1 MHGVRRPVEGRTI
14 MHTRLDSIAR
24 GLAATASLVALAL
37 AAPAV
42 AQDTGQ
48 DAAPDTA
55 EAEDVA
61 PGEIIVTAQKREQRL
76 QDVPLAVTAISGDKI
91 AEQGG
96 VNLETA
102 QTIIPTLNIQK
113 SGTTLNQSLY
123 MRGVG
128 TATFSIAAE
137 PSVSTVVDG
146 VVYARAGEAF
156 GDLIDIERLEV
167 LRGPQGTLF
176 GKNASAGA
184 INIVTKRP
192 GSSFGG
198 TVEASY
204 FSEDEFRGRVAIDVP
219 FGDDV
224 RSRWTGFYG
233 EYDGNIRNIAVN
245 ETVNG
250 YKHYGL
256 RGIVEADL
264 SPVTTLTIIGDWRE
278 ADDDCCAQ
286 LIGTTGTGLAFQVL
300 PTPLEEET
308 RTVNQNLVTRT
319 EETSWGLSAQLD
331 TEIGTHSL
339 TSITAYREWENTEI
353 RDGDWLPQAYI
364 GLNQL
369 HDEGPQSAKTFSQE
383 VRIASPTGQT
393 LEYLVGLYYSNAKND
408 RVFTRRSILCGS
420 AVTPPPTTPT
430 PCTSPLAAPSRTPTG
445 STAHGAEFENFAVFA
460 NATVNLSDAFRL
472 IGGLRYTIDWLDVY
486 LQRTVSGLDT
496 NAAGAPVATGGINP
510 AFGPFTDDI
519 ETQNL
524 SGRAGLQVDVSDD
537 VMAYASYTRGYK
549 GPGYNLFFNLGA
561 TGTAPVEAETSD
573 AFEIGLKNTLLD
585 GRATLNFAAFYT
597 KFDNFQANNPDLA
610 GGVVVSR
617 FTNAGKVSTRG
628 FEVDFNFVPV
638 PGLTIGGGGA
648 YTDAKVDAFR
658 VVPGANPA
666 DIIPPGT
673 PLLFAP
679 KWKGTLGVDYRGGL
693 SDSLDLFLGSQISGQ
708 TEQLSIFSPNA
719 TLRERGTIEGY
730 SLVNL
735 SAGLGDSDDRWKILF
750 QLRNVFDTAYV
761 AHKESGGPGG
771 SLRYQIPRDAD
782 RYWGVT
788 ARFNF

>member
-1 MHGVRRPVEGRTI
+1 MNRMGFR
-14 MHTRLDSIAR
+14 AR
-24 GLAATASLVALAL
+24 ALAL
-37 AAPAV
+37 SGSMIALAAASPAF
-42 AQDTGQ
+42 AQDNP
-48 DAAPDTA
+48 ASE
-55 EAEDVA
+55 EAIA
-61 PGEIIVTAQKREQRL
+61 PGEIVVTAQKRSERL
-76 QDVPLAVTAISGDKI
+76 QDVPIAVTAISGAKLE
-91 AEQGG
+91 EQGG
-96 VNLETA
+96 INLETA

-156 GDLIDIERLEV
+156 SDLIDIERLEV

-192 GSSFGG
+192 GYEVGG

-204 FSEDEFRGRVAIDVP
+204 FSEDEFRGKVAIDLP
-219 FGDDV
+219 IAEGV

-233 EYDGNIRNIAVN
+233 EYDGNIRNVAVN
-245 ETVNG
+245 RTVNG
-250 YKHYGL
+250 YKHYGF

-264 SPVTTLTIIGDWRE
+264 SPTTTLTVIGDWRT

-286 LIGTTGTGLAFQVL
+286 LIGTTGTGLAFSVL
-300 PTPLEEET
+300 PTPLDEES
-308 RTVNQNLVTRT
+308 RTVNQNLVTST
-319 EETSWGLSAQLD
+319 EETAWGLSAQLD
-331 TEIGTHSL
+331 TEIGSHSL
-339 TSITAYREWENTEI
+339 TSITAYRDWENTEI

-369 HDEGPQSAKTFSQE
+369 HDEGPQQAKTFSQE
-383 VRIASPTGQT
+383 LRLASPTGQT
-393 LEYLVGLYYSNAKND
+393 VEYLLGAYYSNAQND
-408 RVFTRRSILCGS
+408 RVFTRRSIVCS
-420 AVTPPPTTPT
+420 AAAAPAPATIT
-430 PCTSPLAAPSRTPTG
+430 PCTSPLAAPSRTPVG
-445 STAHGAEFENFAVFA
+445 STAHGAEFNNFALFG
-460 NATVNLSDAFRL
+460 NATVNLTEAVRL
-472 IGGLRYTIDWLDVY
+472 IGGLRYTVDKLSVY
-486 LQRTVSGLDT
+486 LTRTVSGLDT

-510 AFGPFTDDI
+510 AFGPFTSKI
-519 ETQNL
+519 KTENL
-524 SGRAGLQVDVSDD
+524 SGRAGVQTDISDA
-537 VMAYASYTRGYK
+537 VMGYATYTRGYK
-549 GPGYNLFFNLGA
+549 GPGYNIFFNLGA
-561 TGTAPVEAETSD
+561 TGTAPVDAETSD

-585 GRATLNFAAFYT
+585 GRATLNIAAFYT

-628 FEVDFNFVPV
+628 VELDFNFVPFQ
-638 PGLTIGGGGA
+638 GLTVSGGGA
-648 YTDAKVDAFR
+648 YTDAKVDEFR
-658 VVPGANPA
+658 AVPGANPA

-679 KWKGTLGVDYRGGL
+679 KWKGTLGVDYRGAV
-693 SDSLDLFLGSQISGQ
+693 SDGLDLFLGSQISGQ
-708 TEQLSIFSPNA
+708 TKQLSIFSPNA
-719 TLRERGTIEGY
+719 ALRALGTIEGY

-735 SAGLGDSDDRWKILF
+735 SAGVGDSDDRWKILF
-750 QLRNVFDTAYV
+750 QVRNVFDKAYV

-771 SLRYQIPRDAD
+771 SIRYQIPRDAD

-788 ARFNF
+788 GRFNF